1 MDDITTRTFIIAV
14 NIFVTLTIV
23 SIIIVMFF
31 QMQDI
36 YKVVSST
43 DTSIY
48 NKFDDIYSKYNGKTV
63 TGIGLLNALKSYE
76 SITEYKV
83 TIDYTDSKLIRDTLK
98 ESQREVEVLKTEMEK
113 TKNNKKSYFRYEDK
127 YNVTVTEENGDFL
140 IMFNKIKY

>member
-76 SITEYKV
+76 SNTEYKV
-83 TIDYTDSKLIRDTLK
+83 TIDYTDSKLIRNTLK
-98 ESQREVEVLKTEMEK
+98 ESQREVEVLKAEMEK

>member
-76 SITEYKV
+76 SNTEYKV

-98 ESQREVEVLKTEMEK
+98 ESQREVEVLKAEMEK

>member
-76 SITEYKV
+76 SNTEYKV
-83 TIDYTDSKLIRDTLK
+83 TIDYTDSKLIRNTLK
-98 ESQREVEVLKTEMEK
+98 ESQREVEVLKAEMEK
-113 TKNNKKSYFRYEDK
+113 TKSNKKSYFRYEDK

>member
-98 ESQREVEVLKTEMEK
+98 ESQREVEVLKAEMEK